1 MTAIEQKTFAL
12 TTVIE
17 GFGEIATREGFDRAG
32 KKLDEVIALK
42 DEIKSTFGP
51 IVTKAHEA
59 HKEALKQQKKHLEVP
74 LRLETILK
82 GARGVWVQARER
94 EAEVAAKAVAD
105 AEQKRREDE
114 AKKRAEDEALA
125 KAEALLEAGEE
136 EKAEE
141 VLVTEVVIAPVVT
154 FDPPPLPR
162 IPEQKGFRDNW
173 DYTITSEPLLRAWL
187 WDLYPGLLSIDES
200 GVRQMVKHL
209 KEEARSIR
217 GIEVTCRKVESVRR

>member
-17 GFGEIATREGFDRAG
+17 GFGEITTAAGFDRAG
-32 KKLDEVIALK
+32 EKLDEVIELK
-42 DEIKSTFGP
+42 DEIDLTFDP
-51 IVTKAHEA
+51 IDAAAYAA
-59 HKEALKQQKKHLEVP
+59 HKEAKKQHNKHLEVP
-74 LRLETILK
+74 LRLEKILK

-94 EAEVAAKAVAD
+94 EAAAEAKAVAD

-187 WDLYPGLLSIDES
+187 WDLYPGLLLIDKS
-200 GVRQMVKHL
+200 GVRKMVKHL

-217 GIEVTCRKVESVRR
+217 GIEVTCRKIESVRR